1 MPDLK
6 TALNNAIQEKQ
17 MQTANATAQP
27 PTPPEVLKTVREW
40 AADDMRARIPR
51 TPQYTG
57 FLTRDLFLFIQA
69 NPKSTAKQAENVIT
83 KLPYKYNGGSVGTL
97 LSQMMKAGLMT
108 RDDES
113 RYSVAVDNY
122 YPVNKDKTRKQY
134 KLRKNKPVKQ
144 ATTKPGPKPKT
155 VVAVIGA
162 EQQTQPQPQSVSRI
176 PSNLDQLVAQL
187 TFPQAIELYKKL
199 RDMLGSATRMPLP

>member
-1 MPDLK
+1 
-6 TALNNAIQEKQ
+6 
-17 MQTANATAQP
+17 MQTANATT

-40 AADDMRARIPR
+40 ASDDMRARIPR

-69 NPKSTAKQAENVIT
+69 NPKSTAKQAGEVIT

-113 RYSVAVDNY
+113 RYSVAVDHY
-122 YPVNKDKTRKQY
+122 YPVNKEKTRKRY
-134 KLRKNKPVKQ
+134 KVRQNKPVKQ
-144 ATTKPGPKPKT
+144 ATSKPGPKPQT
-155 VVAVIGA
+155 VVAVVKT
-162 EQQTQPQPQSVSRI
+162 EQQPQPVSKL

>member
-1 MPDLK
+1 
-6 TALNNAIQEKQ
+6 

-27 PTPPEVLKTVREW
+27 PTPPEVLETVREW

-97 LSQMMKAGLMT
+97 LSQMMRAGLMT
-108 RDDES
+108 RDEES
-113 RYSVAVDNY
+113 RYSVAVDHY
-122 YPVNKDKTRKQY
+122 YPVNKNKIRKRY
-134 KLRKNKPVKQ
+134 KVRQNKPVKQ
-144 ATTKPGPKPKT
+144 ATSKPGPKPQT
-155 VVAVIGA
+155 VVATVKA
-162 EQQTQPQPQSVSRI
+162 AQQPQSLTKT
-176 PSNLDQLVAQL
+176 PSDLDQLLSQL

>member
-1 MPDLK
+1 MTMPDLK

-97 LSQMMKAGLMT
+97 LSQMMRAGLMT
-108 RDDES
+108 RDEES
-113 RYSVAVDNY
+113 RYSVAVDHY
-122 YPVNKDKTRKQY
+122 YPVNLSKTRKQY
-134 KLRKNKPVKQ
+134 KVRKNKPVKQ
-144 ATTKPGPKPKT
+144 ATTKPGPKPQT
-155 VVAVIGA
+155 VVAVVKT
-162 EQQTQPQPQSVSRI
+162 EQQPQPLTK
-176 PSNLDQLVAQL
+176 NLDQLLAQL